1 MALRKV
7 NPGDTIRADDYNA
20 LVDAVERL
28 TRVNG
33 GAGVRV
39 SRGSA
44 GTTIALSEDP
54 RRVSFE
60 ARIVGVYLG
69 GVPLTKLQQEEAY
82 NPLDLTYAAR
92 AYGRGETFEAFPEDI
107 ARMTGRPNTRGTVLV
122 YPAREG
128 EDCYLWRVV
137 DGKGGNTVELEIL
150 TEEIKFV
157 AKCTPIGGRPGG
169 KAPGNGNDGMDGSD
183 GPDGPGGPGTLGVS
197 LSSGLPG
204 ETGGP
209 GTPGAGPGSGSP
221 GGLGTGVA

>member
-1 MALRKV
+1 MALRRV

-28 TRVNG
+28 TRVTG

-39 SRGSA
+39 SRGSS
-44 GTTIALSEDP
+44 GTTIALAEDP
-54 RRVSFE
+54 RRVAFE
-60 ARIVGVYLG
+60 ARIIAVYLG

-122 YPAREG
+122 HPAREG

-137 DGKGGNTVELEIL
+137 DGQGGVAVELEVL

-157 AKCTPIGGRPGG
+157 AKCKEPGG
-169 KAPGNGNDGMDGSD
+169 KPGGGG
-183 GPDGPGGPGTLGVS
+183 GPDDPNDPNGPNGPTGPGVI
-197 LSSGLPG
+197 
-204 ETGGP
+204 
-209 GTPGAGPGSGSP
+209 
-221 GGLGTGVA
+221 GGLGGVGGLSTTSGGLGGGVGGGVSGLG